1 MTQLIENVPVPDGYR
16 LRDLQLELSLKPF
29 YDNSP
34 ATREAVCREIFMQWQ
49 ALSRHAGQISILLW
63 IGEGSEILEYD
74 GNPDTPFEWA
84 RYHGAP
90 NRHRWELTDKSVTD
104 DPDHNGIGI
113 DVGARDP
120 EQKGIH
126 CRAYLY
132 RPEPAVFTYGWLRGL
147 VGDLKRIGTA
157 ITGKPV
163 LVGQGFDIGP
173 EFAKSRFK
181 FDWHREI
188 LGDGPLFKE
197 QFISCEAVLKADTRT
212 YGAFPE
218 GIPEGL
224 SIGEF
229 LGCQCRA
236 LFNACGHDFVWL
248 SNGFG
253 FALEPWAMVGK
264 VFDGE
269 RYHPEHIARTRRR
282 ILDFWKQ
289 LRVGLGPEMNIRTRG
304 TNMAT
309 GIDIGSDASPLK
321 EIYEQ
326 NPVVDAPVNSPWA
339 ALDGDFGLELSGWMS
354 HMAVHPGETFRFR
367 FYTHDPWWLNSPWLD
382 RYARQPHDLYLP
394 LSVCR
399 LGENG
404 KVEIPRDLAFLSI
417 DDSHGQMPLQVPNE
431 VSAHYLRAREQCPD
445 ELGPIVW
452 VYPFDE
458 FHRLGLDEAMPERPF
473 HSDSFAGTVINA
485 GVPLN
490 SVADAELL
498 HGALQ
503 SDPTL
508 AGGRVFLFPVPRPG
522 CRLEALLLE
531 LINLQADVLL
541 YGPLFEG
548 SFLWELLKMKPAEP
562 LSGDFILQSRTFE
575 NCSEKIRHLSF
586 LSAGG
591 WAEVSPEA
599 TPDPESASVEGIQN
613 GTRRMALRLIQHE
626 KGAKIGWLRASLA
639 TDEFDPD
646 NPRPVRGPIL
656 KPLADPAFARNG
668 DLARLALKEFG
679 WELDRRIA
687 EGDPKEPYLTVHCH
701 ANALIFSGYHRNE
714 NSLQTI
720 RCPFGAPLMNGRH
733 NLIQSGRTV
742 VSGEVAW
749 QYEARA
755 YLVDGED
762 GTCRCRE
769 LIPAMHGV
777 HRRILVSGLKN
788 ARLRILPD
796 PAHLSSLRLLV
807 DPRFPYFTDTQLDST
822 VREFNGHKVVETPPI
837 DGELLIEW

>member
-1 MTQLIENVPVPDGYR
+1 MSRFIENVPVPGGYR
-16 LRDLQLELSLKPF
+16 LRDLQLETSLKPF
-29 YDNSP
+29 YDNSL
-34 ATREAVCREIFMQWQ
+34 ATREAVCREIFTQWQ
-49 ALSRHAGQISILLW
+49 PLWRHAERVSILLW

-74 GNPDTPFEWA
+74 GNPETSFEWA

-90 NRHRWELTDKSVTD
+90 NRHRWELPDTSVTD

-120 EQKGIH
+120 EQKSIH

-132 RPEPAVFTYGWLRGL
+132 RPEPAVFTYGWLAGL
-147 VGDLKRIGTA
+147 VADLKRIGNT
-157 ITGKPV
+157 ITGLPV

-197 QFISCEAVLKADTRT
+197 QFISCEAVLKADQRK
-212 YGAFPE
+212 YGAYPD

-229 LGCQCRA
+229 LGRQCRA
-236 LFNACGHDFVWL
+236 LFDACGHDFLWL

-269 RYHPEHIARTRRR
+269 CYHPGRSAETRQR
-282 ILDFWKQ
+282 ILGFWNQ
-289 LRVGLGPEMNIRTRG
+289 LRTGLGREVNIRTRG

-321 EIYEQ
+321 EIYE
-326 NPVVDAPVNSPWA
+326 NNSVVDAPVNSPWA

-354 HMAVHPGETFRFR
+354 HMAIHPGGTYRFR

-394 LSVCR
+394 LSVSR
-399 LGENG
+399 LGEDG
-404 KVEIPRDLAFLSI
+404 KAEIPRDLAFLSI
-417 DDSHGQMPLQVPNE
+417 DDSHGRMPLQVPNE
-431 VSAHYLRAREQCPD
+431 VSAFFLRARERCPD

-458 FHRLGLDEAMPERPF
+458 YHHLGLEAGMPERPF
-473 HSDSFAGTVINA
+473 HADAFAGTVINA

-490 SVADAELL
+490 SVADAAIL

-503 SDPTL
+503 RDPDL
-508 AGGRVFLFPVPRPG
+508 AAGRIFFFPVPRPG
-522 CRLEALLLE
+522 SGLEALLMDL
-531 LINLQADVLL
+531 LNAGADVLL
-541 YGPLFEG
+541 HGPLLEG
-548 SFLWELLKMKPAEP
+548 SFLWSLLEMAPAEP
-562 LSGDFILQSRTFE
+562 LSGDFLLRSS
-575 NCSEKIRHLSF
+575 NGDSCSGMLRHLDF

-591 WAEVSPEA
+591 WAEAPGETRVIPG
-599 TPDPESASVEGIQN
+599 SVAIMGIQDDARRVAFRFLRREN
-613 GTRRMALRLIQHE
+613 GGRV
-626 KGAKIGWLRASLA
+626 GWLRASLA
-639 TDEFDPD
+639 TGEFDPQ
-646 NPRPVRGPIL
+646 NPRPIRGPIL
-656 KPLADPAFARNG
+656 KPLGDPVFARNG
-668 DLARLALKEFG
+668 ELARLALRHFG

-687 EGDPKEPYLTVHCH
+687 PGDPKEPYLTVHRH

-714 NSLQTI
+714 HSPQMI
-720 RCPFGAPLMNGRH
+720 RSPFGAPLFTGKH
-733 NLIQSGRTV
+733 NPVVSGRTV

-749 QYEARA
+749 QNEARVF
-755 YLVDGED
+755 LIEGED
-762 GTCRCRE
+762 GTCRCRD

-796 PAHLSSLRLLV
+796 PDHLDSLRLLS
-807 DPRFPYFTDTQLDST
+807 DPKFPYFLDPQLDAPAKS
-822 VREFNGHKVVETPPI
+822 FNGHRVVETPPLN
-837 DGELLIEW
+837 GELLIEW